1 MPSDLEKPTITY
13 PCLWDY
19 RVIMTTKDE
28 SALKELLETYQRPF
42 KLELKNTS
50 RNAKFYSLNVAVEVS
65 NELARKELLETY
77 QRPFK
82 LELKNTSKNAKFYSF
97 NVSVEVSN
105 ELERN
110 EVFQK
115 ISQLDKVVQTL

>member
-1 MPSDLEKPTITY
+1 MPSDSGKPTIIY

-28 SALKELLETYQRPF
+28 STLKELL
-42 KLELKNTS
+42 K
-50 RNAKFYSLNVAVEVS
+50 
-65 NELARKELLETY
+65 TY

-97 NVSVEVSN
+97 NVSMEVSN
-105 ELERN
+105 EEERN
-110 EVFQK
+110 EIFQK
-115 ISQLDKVVQTL
+115 ISQLGKVVQTL

>member
-1 MPSDLEKPTITY
+1 MLSDSGKPTIIY

-28 SALKELLETYQRPF
+28 STL
-42 KLELKNTS
+42 
-50 RNAKFYSLNVAVEVS
+50 
-65 NELARKELLETY
+65 KELLETY

-97 NVSVEVSN
+97 NVSMEVSN
-105 ELERN
+105 EEERN
-110 EVFQK
+110 EIFQK

>member
-1 MPSDLEKPTITY
+1 MPSDSGKPTIIY

-28 SALKELLETYQRPF
+28 SML
-42 KLELKNTS
+42 
-50 RNAKFYSLNVAVEVS
+50 
-65 NELARKELLETY
+65 KELLETY

-82 LELKNTSKNAKFYSF
+82 LELKNTSKNARFYSF
-97 NVSVEVSN
+97 NVSMEVSN
-105 ELERN
+105 EAERN
-110 EVFQK
+110 EIFQK